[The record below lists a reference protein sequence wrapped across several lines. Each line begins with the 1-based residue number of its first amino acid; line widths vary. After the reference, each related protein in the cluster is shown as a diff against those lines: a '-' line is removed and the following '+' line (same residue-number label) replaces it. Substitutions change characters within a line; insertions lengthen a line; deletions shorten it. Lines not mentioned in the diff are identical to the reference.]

1 MTSSPNVTRDIISR
15 IDENGFNIVDAKK
28 IKFTHNQAEA
38 FYGEHKGK
46 FFYPRLYNYVRSG
59 TLGIR
64 LFLTKVVQ
72 ATLKQVL

>member
-15 IDENGFNIVDAKK
+15 IDQNGFNIVDAKK

-59 TLGIR
+59 TLGRIFFNKILNSKR
-64 LFLTKVVQ
+64 
-72 ATLKQVL
+72 ALK